1 MSPANTLVVAIA
13 AAVGLYAA
21 YRLVM
26 WLPDRVID
34 TLTDMTRYED

>member
-34 TLTDMTRYED
+34 GISDLTRFE

>member
-1 MSPANTLVVAIA
+1 MTPADILAITIA
-13 AAVGLYAA
+13 SAVGLYAA

-26 WLPDRVID
+26 WLADRVID